1 MAADSTVTAPMST
14 PAPIPPSPSPPRRPS
29 SMADWLPSRRALLW
43 MLLAFVAG
51 LVVFALV
58 LSRGSDDFYRTG
70 PAAPT
75 ASGPDYAPLPTPLPA
90 GERDASGMPASP
102 VGQGGDGERPRL
114 VEAPRPPPPPVGAPA
129 PSPAPPAPGETVAS
143 PEPIAGRTP
152 APRYPPQALRRGE
165 RGTVVV
171 RADIGPDGVPTSVS
185 IVRGSGSRL
194 LDRAALDG
202 VKRWRFRP
210 AQANGQPTVGTVTVP
225 INFDP
230 G

>member
-1 MAADSTVTAPMST
+1 MT
-14 PAPIPPSPSPPRRPS
+14 
-29 SMADWLPSRRALLW
+29 DWLPSRRALLW

-58 LSRGSDDFYRTG
+58 LSRSSDGFYRAG

-75 ASGPDYAPLPTPLPA
+75 ADGRDYEPLPTPLPA
-90 GERDASGMPASP
+90 GERDASGMPRSA
-102 VGQGGDGERPRL
+102 VDEGDESERPRL
-114 VEAPRPPPPPVGAPA
+114 VEAPRQPPPVAAPAAVPA
-129 PSPAPPAPGETVAS
+129 PSVPTAS
-143 PEPIAGRTP
+143 ITRPEPIAGRTP

-185 IVRGSGSRL
+185 IVSGSGSRL
-194 LDRAALDG
+194 LDRAAVDG
-202 VKRWRFRP
+202 VKRWRFHP

-225 INFDP
+225 IEFNP

>member
-1 MAADSTVTAPMST
+1 
-14 PAPIPPSPSPPRRPS
+14 
-29 SMADWLPSRRALLW
+29 MADWLPSRRALLW
-43 MLLAFVAG
+43 MLLAFGAG

-58 LSRGSDDFYRTG
+58 LSRSGDQFYSAG

-75 ASGPDYAPLPTPLPA
+75 ADGQDYAPLPTPLPA
-90 GERDASGMPASP
+90 GEHDASGMLGRP
-102 VGQGGDGERPRL
+102 GDDDGDGERPRL
-114 VEAPRPPPPPVGAPA
+114 LEAPSPPPPIAAPVRAPVPSA
-129 PSPAPPAPGETVAS
+129 PTTSATR

-185 IVRGSGSRL
+185 IASGSGSRL
-194 LDRAALDG
+194 LDRAALDA

-225 INFDP
+225 IEFNPD
-230 G
+230 

>member
-1 MAADSTVTAPMST
+1 
-14 PAPIPPSPSPPRRPS
+14 
-29 SMADWLPSRRALLW
+29 MADWLPSRRALLW
-43 MLLAFVAG
+43 MLLAFAG
-51 LVVFALV
+51 GLLVFALV
-58 LSRGSDDFYRTG
+58 LSSGSDDFYRAG

-75 ASGPDYAPLPTPLPA
+75 ANGPDYAPLPTPLPA

-102 VGQGGDGERPRL
+102 VEQEGDGERPRL
-114 VEAPRPPPPPVGAPA
+114 VEAPRPPPPPVAVPAPRPA
-129 PSPAPPAPGETVAS
+129 PSAPVATDTR

-152 APRYPPQALRRGE
+152 APRYPVQALRRGE

-185 IVRGSGSRL
+185 IVSGSGSRL
-194 LDRAALDG
+194 LDRAAVDG

-225 INFDP
+225 IEFDP

>member
-1 MAADSTVTAPMST
+1 
-14 PAPIPPSPSPPRRPS
+14 
-29 SMADWLPSRRALLW
+29 MADWLPSRRALLW

-58 LSRGSDDFYRTG
+58 LSRSGDDFYRAG

-75 ASGPDYAPLPTPLPA
+75 ANGRDYAPLPTPMPA
-90 GERDASGMPASP
+90 GERDASGMLRAPADD
-102 VGQGGDGERPRL
+102 GEEGERPRL
-114 VEAPRPPPPPVGAPA
+114 VESPPPPPVAAPVPA
-129 PSPAPPAPGETVAS
+129 PSIPAASVTS

-171 RADIGPDGVPTSVS
+171 RAEIGPDGVPTSVS
-185 IVRGSGSRL
+185 IVTGSGSRL
-194 LDRAALDG
+194 LDRAAVDG
-202 VKRWRFRP
+202 VRRWRFRP

-225 INFDP
+225 IEFNP

>member
-1 MAADSTVTAPMST
+1 
-14 PAPIPPSPSPPRRPS
+14 
-29 SMADWLPSRRALLW
+29 MADWLPSRRALLW

-51 LVVFALV
+51 LVMFALV
-58 LSRGSDDFYRTG
+58 LSGSSDEFYRAG

-75 ASGPDYAPLPTPLPA
+75 ANGRDYAALPTPLPA
-90 GERDASGMPASP
+90 GERNASGMLRSPADA
-102 VGQGGDGERPRL
+102 VADAERPRL
-114 VEAPRPPPPPVGAPA
+114 VEAPRPPPVAAPA
-129 PSPAPPAPGETVAS
+129 PALTPIAPAMAATR

-171 RADIGPDGVPTSVS
+171 RADIGPDGVPTSVGIAS
-185 IVRGSGSRL
+185 GSGSRL
-194 LDRAALDG
+194 LDRAALDA

-225 INFDP
+225 IEFNP

>member
-1 MAADSTVTAPMST
+1 M
-14 PAPIPPSPSPPRRPS
+14 
-29 SMADWLPSRRALLW
+29 LW

-58 LSRGSDDFYRTG
+58 LSRGSDDFYRAG

-90 GERDASGMPASP
+90 GERDASGMPQAP
-102 VGQGGDGERPRL
+102 VGDGRDAGAADERPRL
-114 VEAPRPPPPPVGAPA
+114 VETPRPPPPARTESSDPMPA
-129 PSPAPPAPGETVAS
+129 SPAATVTQ
-143 PEPIAGRTP
+143 PQPIAGRTP

-185 IVRGSGSRL
+185 IVSGSGSRL

-210 AQANGQPTVGTVTVP
+210 AHANGQPTVGSVTVP
-225 INFDP
+225 IEFNP